1 MIKIGL
7 MSDTHGYLDSSIQE
21 LFKEVDEVW
30 HAGDLG
36 SIELCEKLQS
46 FKPFYAVYGNID
58 GTDIRSEYPEDLIL
72 EREGLK
78 IFMTHIGGY
87 PGNYPPRVRRK
98 LETIKP
104 DVFICGHS
112 HILKVMR
119 DVQFNHMLAMNPGA
133 AGIHGFHKMKTVLR
147 FSIHQGKIEH
157 LEAVELGKRGEIVK

>member
-1 MIKIGL
+1 
-7 MSDTHGYLDSSIQE
+7 
-21 LFKEVDEVW
+21 
-30 HAGDLG
+30 
-36 SIELCEKLQS
+36 
-46 FKPFYAVYGNID
+46 
-58 GTDIRSEYPEDLIL
+58 
-72 EREGLK
+72 
-78 IFMTHIGGY
+78 MTHIGGY